1 MIELSELHDAAQK
14 AFPADQLRAERKASW
29 QLIAEQGWLMIELP
43 EELGGLG
50 LGPDASTAIVY
61 ELGRVLSTAP
71 LIPALLSIR
80 AIAASDRLAD
90 KAGWLERLTTG
101 EYVGLNFGRST
112 VAVSRAADGGITLNG
127 VLPAVPD
134 ADMASHV
141 LVCAPGFYALAP
153 IDAAGVS
160 VAEREL
166 WDESRRLFDIS
177 FSGHAVD
184 PALILADGEAAAPIA
199 ALLAKGALLAL
210 SADALGGATATL
222 DMTVEYLK
230 TRKQFD
236 RPLAM
241 FQALKHR
248 CADLKTRI
256 VAAEA
261 LLWARAADTDS
272 TLADLGALK
281 ALASEV
287 FYLVAEDA
295 IQLHGGI
302 GLTDEHNCHLFLK
315 RALLNA
321 QLAGDIDQWLE
332 VTGRATLDLLAPVS

>member
-14 AFPADQLRAERKASW
+14 AFPADQLRPERDASW

-43 EELGGLG
+43 EDLGGLG
-50 LGPDASTAIVY
+50 LGADASTAIVY

-71 LIPALLSIR
+71 LIPALLTIR
-80 AIAASDRLAD
+80 AIAASEAIAD
-90 KAGWLERLTTG
+90 KAGWLERLTMG
-101 EYVGLNFGRST
+101 EYVALGLGDSSVVGSN
-112 VAVSRAADGGITLNG
+112 SRGAITLDG
-127 VLPAVPD
+127 VLGAVPD

-141 LVCAPGFYALAP
+141 LVHTPGLLALAP
-153 IDAAGVS
+153 VDAAGVS

-166 WDESRRLFDIS
+166 WDESRRLFTVS
-177 FSGHAVD
+177 FSGHTVD
-184 PALILADGEAAAPIA
+184 PALVLAEGEAADAIA
-199 ALLAKGALLAL
+199 AQLTKGALLAL

-248 CADLKTRI
+248 CADLKTAI
-256 VAAEA
+256 VGAEA
-261 LLWARAADTDS
+261 LLWARAAEAGS
-272 TLADLGALK
+272 SLADLGALK

-287 FYLVAEDA
+287 FYQVAEDA

-321 QLAGDIDQWLE
+321 QLAGDIDHWQE
-332 VTGRATLDLLAPVS
+332 ATGRSALAQLAPVS